1 MIYLAYRVS
10 THYHYGESA
19 SETHKHLID
28 ADVDLQALIERV
40 NEHFALPSTIR
51 GERGTKH
58 EIPLL
63 SMHSVPTYMPG
74 GGGTDYT
81 AHIEIRESPTL
92 AKTHRAREAALYGRK
107 DSNGAF
113 KPGQKFGKW
122 VPVTSAMAATY
133 STRDNYQVEPLVKE
147 KPAKARPRQV
157 Q

>member
-19 SETHKHLID
+19 SETHEHLID
-28 ADVDLQALIERV
+28 ADVDLVALTKRI

-58 EIPLL
+58 EIPNS

-92 AKTHRAREAALYGRK
+92 VKTHRAREAQLYGRK

-113 KPGQKFGKW
+113 KPNQKFGEW
-122 VPVTSAMAATY
+122 VPVTAATAALY
-133 STRDNYQVEPLVKE
+133 SRRDNYQVEPLDGK
-147 KPAKARPRQV
+147 KRTSRT
-157 Q
+157 

>member
-10 THYHYGESA
+10 THYHYGDSP
-19 SETHKHLID
+19 SETHEHLID
-28 ADVDLQALIERV
+28 ADGDLLALTERV

-63 SMHSVPTYMPG
+63 AMHSVPTYMPG

-92 AKTHRAREAALYGRK
+92 VKTHRAREAFLYGRK
-107 DSNGAF
+107 DANGAF
-113 KPGQKFGKW
+113 KPGQKFGEW
-122 VPVTSAMAATY
+122 VPVTAATAAAY
-133 STRDNYQVEPLVKE
+133 STRDNYQVEPLAAKRRLE
-147 KPAKARPRQV
+147 SAPKP
-157 Q
+157 